1 MFKSLPDLH
10 NARILIS
17 NDDGIHGPGLE
28 VMETI
33 AHSLSDDVW
42 VVVPETEQSGAGHSL
57 SLHRPLRIRKVSE
70 RKFAVDGTP
79 TDSVLL
85 AVNHILKNHRPN
97 LLLSGVNRGANL
109 ADDVTYSGTV
119 AAAMEGTLL
128 GIPSIAMSQV
138 FSEDMNWAAAAFYGA
153 EVVQRLVAVVVA
165 GQWQRNTLMNVNFPS
180 CAPNLVKGFEV
191 AIQGR
196 RKLGD
201 GLTERLD
208 PRDRP
213 YIWIG
218 PQRSEETP
226 GKGTDIAA
234 IADNRISIT
243 PLSVGMTDFSAF
255 NALTE
260 IAFPQE

>member
-1 MFKSLPDLH
+1 MFKALPDLH

-17 NDDGIHGPGLE
+17 NDDGIHGPGLAI
-28 VMETI
+28 MENI
-33 AHSLSDDVW
+33 AHMLTDDVW

-57 SLHRPLRIRKVSE
+57 SLHRPLRIRKVSD

-85 AVNHILKNHRPN
+85 AVNHILKDHRPN
-97 LLLSGVNRGANL
+97 LVLSGVNRGANL

-128 GIPSIAMSQV
+128 GIPSIAMSQE
-138 FSEDMNWAAAAFYGA
+138 FTEEMNWDAASFYGA
-153 EVVQRLVAVVVA
+153 EVIQRLVAVVVA
-165 GQWQRNTLMNVNFPS
+165 GQWQRNTLMNVNFPA

-191 AIQGR
+191 TTQGR

-218 PQRSEETP
+218 PQRSEEALVE
-226 GKGTDIAA
+226 GTDIAA
-234 IADNRISIT
+234 IDAHRISIT
-243 PLSVGMTDFSAF
+243 PLSIDLTDFSAL

-260 IAFPQE
+260 VAFPQE